1 MLVLPFF
8 RKIFWFFKVCIF
20 CTVFFLLQLLF
31 AWENRSPASYQ
42 MFVNRNYGNKMT
54 KFTCLLTWC
63 IKTCHELVESRKTT
77 LRTLFPSGRAGH
89 CTLMLTMNIAEPEWI
104 NVGCSSQLLQDVWC
118 AVPQNSSQI
127 KLVQNISGSFC
138 LFQQIL
144 ISDICLVFSNNMSF
158 IYTLESSLK
167 TLAKKN
173 LNVQFL
179 IVLMKA
185 ISTNLPLLC
194 ISPPQDLKILC
205 LTCERIWN
213 HFAPKYIRGPMEHFG
228 GLHIYTTRKTT
239 ADIGINL
246 FLCAGGSYISSKHL
260 CDGVVNCQMNDNSDE
275 AMELCDDMEFQR
287 NEQKDH
293 NIQMY
298 TSQKQD
304 IFKCNSSEEILMP
317 LLNDLVSDCGD
328 NKDEPIL
335 LKNLVE
341 GFYVHWSDPSQI
353 PCRTGH
359 PRCFNIEQICIFHLD
374 NFDNLEPCRNGGHLG
389 ECADF

>member
-63 IKTCHELVESRKTT
+63 IKTCHELIETRKTT
-77 LRTLFPSGRAGH
+77 LSTLFPSGRAGN

-104 NVGCSSQLLQDVWC
+104 NVGCSSQLLHDVWC
-118 AVPQNSSQI
+118 VVPQNSSQI
-127 KLVQNISGSFC
+127 KLVQNISGTFC

-341 GFYVHWSDPSQI
+341 GFYVH
-353 PCRTGH
+353 
-359 PRCFNIEQICIFHLD
+359 
-374 NFDNLEPCRNGGHLG
+374 
-389 ECADF
+389 